1 MKKQG
6 IRLIKSLF
14 AMALLT
20 LMTVSCQKHY
30 SVSDLLGTWSYD
42 EDPEYSITFRE
53 DGTLGYTTPVS
64 VPSSTYTPTYTLD
77 GIYIYIRVMIGSAVV
92 SDVVEIRSLKS
103 TTMVL
108 YYDGELLF
116 DGQSLNGE
124 YILTKK

>member
-6 IRLIKSLF
+6 IRMIKGLL

-20 LMTVSCQKHY
+20 VLTVSCQKHY

-42 EDPEYSITFRE
+42 DEPAYTVTFRE
-53 DGTLGYTTPVS
+53 DGTMGYTAPVS
-64 VPSSTYTPTYTLD
+64 APTYTPTYTLD
-77 GIYIYIRVMIGSAVV
+77 GIYIYVRVIVGSATV
-92 SDVVEIRSLKS
+92 SDVVEIRSLDS

-108 YYDGELLF
+108 YYDGDLLF
-116 DGQSLNGE
+116 DGQSLDGE

>member
-6 IRLIKSLF
+6 IRMIKGLL

-20 LMTVSCQKHY
+20 VLTVSCQKHY
-30 SVSDLLGTWSYD
+30 TVSDLLGTWSYD
-42 EDPEYSITFRE
+42 DEPAYTVTFRE
-53 DGTLGYTTPVS
+53 DGTMGYSAPGS
-64 VPSSTYTPTYTLD
+64 PPSFTPTYTLD
-77 GIYIYIRVMIGSAVV
+77 GIYIYVRVIVGSTTVN
-92 SDVVEIRSLKS
+92 DVVEIRSLNS

-108 YYDGELLF
+108 YYDGNLLF